1 MTAWNCEKT
10 AHTACVG
17 SSWAIYT
24 VYKLVSQYIP
34 HSALTKVDAINDS
47 ASLSILHTPAARII
61 NISPLILPPGPN
73 GEDANNGIEA
83 ATAVLAILGI
93 IESSCGSLDA

>member
-10 AHTACVG
+10 AHTACVR

-24 VYKLVSQYIP
+24 VYKLVSQYMP

-47 ASLSILHTPAARII
+47 AGLSILHTPAARII
-61 NISPLILPPGPN
+61 NITPLILPPGFN
-73 GEDANNGIEA
+73 VEDANNGIAA
-83 ATAVLAILGI
+83 ATAVLAMSGI
-93 IESSCGSLDA
+93 IVSSR